1 MMTRSGRFSNTPRIV
16 SKKTLDRKVEIQE
29 AADRQR
35 QEIENQ
41 PVIIRVLVD
50 KADVQENQY
59 NIEDRNQ
66 PHRCF
71 LIRLKMRELYEN
83 HIEPACQKDGEHDI
97 KTRSTTS

>member
-29 AADRQR
+29 AADRQC

-41 PVIIRVLVD
+41 AVVIRVLVD
-50 KADVQENQY
+50 KADVQKNQY

-66 PHRCF
+66 PHR
-71 LIRLKMRELYEN
+71 RLLLRVKKG
-83 HIEPACQKDGEHDI
+83 A
-97 KTRSTTS
+97 